1 MPIIEIHN
9 LYKTFKLPKREVEVL
24 RGINLEIKEG
34 EFVLIFG
41 PSGCGKTTLLNIIL
55 GLEVPT
61 KGRVKIKGKY
71 LEHLD
76 SKGRAKFRLKNF
88 SSVYQNSIWLKSLN
102 VLENIALPLYLDGLG
117 EAEAKQKAK
126 QALSAVK
133 MEEFINSRPNELSS
147 GEQQRIGVA
156 RAIVDDTEIIIADEP
171 TGNLDSKAGHD
182 LMRTLDHFHKIGKT
196 ILLVTHNLSYLAHAD
211 TKIAM
216 KDGQI
221 IGKFHENAL
230 PHKIKEELEDGN

>member
-1 MPIIEIHN
+1 MPLIEIKN
-9 LYKTFKLPKREVEVL
+9 LSKTFKLPKRDVEVL
-24 RGINLEIKEG
+24 RGINLEVKEG

-41 PSGCGKTTLLNIIL
+41 PSGCGKTTLLNLIL
-55 GLEVPT
+55 GLETPTSGKIKIKEKNIEKLPT
-61 KGRVKIKGKY
+61 K
-71 LEHLD
+71 D
-76 SKGRAKFRLKNF
+76 RARFRLKNF

-102 VLENIALPLYLDGLG
+102 VLENIALPLYLDGLS

-126 QALSAVK
+126 QALLAVK
-133 MEEFINSRPNELSS
+133 MEEFANSRPNELSS

-156 RAIVDDTEIIIADEP
+156 RAIVDDAEIIIADEP

-182 LMRTLDHFHKIGKT
+182 LMRTLDHFHQIGKT

-230 PHKIKEELEDGN
+230 PHRIKEELEEE